1 MEILILHVKIITGL
15 NWTRTSAM
23 FPTQR
28 RPKGQPEDA
37 GVTFTRGVGGR
48 RGDGALV
55 FSALQQRAVGGS
67 IPAVALIST
76 QLSEAAL
83 ALIVITRPASRLPA
97 SHLCN
102 LQSGVELQ
110 GCLTQEAEITL
121 TSAFSSPPG
130 LWPLLA
136 RLLDLPTTS

>member
-1 MEILILHVKIITGL
+1 
-15 NWTRTSAM
+15 M

-37 GVTFTRGVGGR
+37 GVTFTSGVGGR

-102 LQSGVELQ
+102 LQSAVELQ
-110 GCLTQEAEITL
+110 GCLTQEAEITP

-130 LWPLLA
+130 L
-136 RLLDLPTTS
+136 